1 MFEWDSFEQKEI
13 IVPEN
18 SRIFVYSDGA
28 FEVHKQDGETWTFR
42 EFIQFMSQPD
52 NEDQNKM
59 DRLIQH
65 VRMLKGNNVLDDDFS
80 IMDVRM

>member
-1 MFEWDSFEQKEI
+1 MDDLAWQYAY
-13 IVPEN
+13 N
-18 SRIFVYSDGA
+18 
-28 FEVHKQDGETWTFR
+28 T
-42 EFIQFMSQPD
+42 IQFMSQPD